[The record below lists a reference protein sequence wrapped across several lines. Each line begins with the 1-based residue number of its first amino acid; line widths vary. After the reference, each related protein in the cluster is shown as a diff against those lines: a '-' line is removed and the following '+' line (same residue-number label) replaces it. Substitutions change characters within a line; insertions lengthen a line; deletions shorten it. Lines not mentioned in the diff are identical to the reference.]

1 MNQQGD
7 NCFIFDVV
15 NSLVEQ
21 GYKLSKSIQAELLP
35 EAKQYHG
42 AIFSLNGKKC
52 VYRKG
57 KVTADRPGAFLA
69 LWKRP
74 NLVSGSNKPIPLIEE
89 DIDYLFIKV
98 EEHYTVNQE
107 GSVVAQDHLLIDKP
121 KVGLF
126 IFPVKLLLEK
136 GFIASVKYKGKTGFR
151 VFPPWSGNRGNH
163 ATKVFSESGKKT
175 QAWQLPYFVEID
187 ENGALD
193 ISTFNQITKCFS

>member
-1 MNQQGD
+1 MINKKE
-7 NCFIFDVV
+7 NENFISDLLD
-15 NSLVEQ
+15 SLIDG
-21 GYKLSKSIQAELLP
+21 GYKLSKSIQVESLP

-42 AIFSLNGKKC
+42 ATFSLNGKKC

-74 NLVSGSNKPIPLIEE
+74 DSMSGSNKPIPLIEE

-98 EEHYTVNQE
+98 EEHSTVDQK
-107 GSVVAQDHLLIDKP
+107 HLLINKP

-126 IFPVKLLLEK
+126 IFPVKLLVEK

-175 QAWQLPYFVEID
+175 QAWQLPYFVDIA
-187 ENGALD
+187 ENGD
-193 ISTFNQITKCFS
+193 IEIPYSIKLLRI

>member
-1 MNQQGD
+1 MINQQDD
-7 NCFIFDVV
+7 NNFISDVV
-15 NSLVEQ
+15 NSLVEV
-21 GYKLSKSIQAELLP
+21 GYKLSKSIQGESLP

-42 AIFSLNGKKC
+42 ATFSLNGKKC

-74 NLVSGSNKPIPLIEE
+74 DPNCDNNKPIPLTEE

-98 EEHYTVNQE
+98 EEH
-107 GSVVAQDHLLIDKP
+107 SVVAQEHQLIDKP

-126 IFPVKLLLEK
+126 IFPVNLLLEK
-136 GFIASVKYKGKTGFR
+136 GLISSVKYKGKTGFR
-151 VFPPWSGNRGNH
+151 VFPPWSGDRGNL

-175 QAWQLPYFVEID
+175 QVWQLPYFVEID
-187 ENGALD
+187 ENGVLD
-193 ISTFNQITKCFS
+193 FRHSIKLLRV

>member
-1 MNQQGD
+1 MINQQDD
-7 NCFIFDVV
+7 NDFISDIV
-15 NSLVEQ
+15 NSLVEV
-21 GYKLSKSIQAELLP
+21 GYKLSKSIQGESLP

-42 AIFSLNGKKC
+42 VTFSLNDKQC

-57 KVTADRPGAFLA
+57 KLTADRPGAFLA

-74 NLVSGSNKPIPLIEE
+74 DSMSGSNKPIPLIEE

-98 EEHYTVNQE
+98 EEHCNVDQE
-107 GSVVAQDHLLIDKP
+107 RSVEDQKLLLINKP

-151 VFPPWSGNRGNH
+151 VFPPWSGDRGNH

-175 QAWQLPYFVEID
+175 QAWQLPYFVEVD

-193 ISTFNQITKCFS
+193 ISTFNQIFKS

>member
-1 MNQQGD
+1 LINQQGD
-7 NCFIFDVV
+7 NSFISDVV
-15 NSLVEQ
+15 NSLVEV
-21 GYKLSKSIQAELLP
+21 GYKLSKSIQADPLP

-74 NLVSGSNKPIPLIEE
+74 DSMSGSNKPIPLIEE
-89 DIDYLFIKV
+89 DIDYLFVKV
-98 EEHYTVNQE
+98 EEHSTVDQK
-107 GSVVAQDHLLIDKP
+107 HLLINKP

-136 GFIASVKYKGKTGFR
+136 GFITSVKYKGKTGFR

-175 QAWQLPYFVEID
+175 QAWQLPYFVEIA
-187 ENGALD
+187 ENGVIKIPYSIKLLR
-193 ISTFNQITKCFS
+193 I